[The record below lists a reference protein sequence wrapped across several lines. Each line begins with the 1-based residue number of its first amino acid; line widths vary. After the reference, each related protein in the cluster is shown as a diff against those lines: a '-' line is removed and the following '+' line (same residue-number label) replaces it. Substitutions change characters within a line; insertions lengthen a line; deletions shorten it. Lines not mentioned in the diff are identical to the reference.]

1 MGKATIYDSVFS
13 QRISCKFFVVNQASS
28 IRAYELEVVNEIGPS
43 KILEC
48 FIWNP
53 DPISICGTDNT
64 EGWLY
69 RAERYFAFLGFAE
82 EYWLPFPFFYFDG
95 EALTC
100 WKEDYVFDKLPEKYH
115 TVDAWDLTNGG
126 ITSLVT
132 FDNIVTPQN
141 RRSKTTTALVHEPS
155 VVTKDLVFAEISCT
169 TASSNF
175 DDRNASVHEEQQSVL
190 VVAKVSDTSIC
201 GNDNLPP
208 EVTI

>member
-13 QRISCKFFVVNQASS
+13 QWISCKFFVVNQASS

-43 KILEC
+43 KIL
-48 FIWNP
+48 
-53 DPISICGTDNT
+53 DGTDNT
-64 EGWLY
+64 DGWLY

-82 EYWLPFPFFYFDG
+82 EYWLPFSFFYFDG

-155 VVTKDLVFAEISCT
+155 VVTKDPVFAEISCT

>member
-1 MGKATIYDSVFS
+1 MSYKEG
-13 QRISCKFFVVNQASS
+13 
-28 IRAYELEVVNEIGPS
+28 
-43 KILEC
+43 
-48 FIWNP
+48 
-53 DPISICGTDNT
+53 GTDNT

-95 EALTC
+95 EALTRDQITVYPV
-100 WKEDYVFDKLPEKYH
+100 EQTTVPSSFQTSFYH

-126 ITSLVT
+126 ITRLVT

-141 RRSKTTTALVHEPS
+141 RRFKTTTALVHEPS
-155 VVTKDLVFAEISCT
+155 VVTKDPVFAEISCK

-175 DDRNASVHEEQQSVL
+175 DDCNASVHEEQQSAL

-208 EVTI
+208 EVTIQVLDESSHNI